1 MAAASDPEEI
11 LRSTRGKDNFKRIT
25 RLLISGGTSL
35 LREIFDSI
43 CPPSNLPT
51 ILSNPVTKNQ
61 LKAAKLTMPQWH
73 SLCPSPGM
81 YGKSA
86 DFDVT
91 LLFRLL
97 RTICSLTPPTTGWD
111 ALPVSTDHSLTADI
125 ARVKYYRNSVYGHVN
140 QGMEI
145 RDNEFKTLWQ
155 EISEALVRIAGQI
168 SSTRKIAWQGA
179 IAKYLTDPLTT
190 EDERNVQEL
199 EAWYKSDMEI
209 KKSIEEVRERINRLE
224 VGLKSSSK
232 RLSYRSPDAKSQN
245 RTRAKPF
252 MIDFSELCCWYSAL
266 TSLLKVSF
274 PKIHHVQMLNSE
286 IVVDSKPRKPY
297 PVQRLINKG
306 VLLTSGLVGEREHS
320 QRNNYKKLC
329 SIAIWESRSKF
340 NGLFCHYVLALLPL
354 KIDCEAFSGTG
365 PQREATVMVEA
376 PLEDQ
381 GKIEERAVVPATLS
395 PSQTS
400 NVTASQTIPSSQDI
414 LNLIASKYLNNLN
427 PSTPEDFNG
436 FVRYMKEVREV
447 ILVDCKPGSLIITVE
462 CGSLKILEELWQDYC
477 TRNLSRVVQ
486 QYLVTEDILK
496 ELGLTEVKLTTTIDE
511 EDYRACLKHF

>member
-1 MAAASDPEEI
+1 MAAAPDPEEI

-51 ILSNPVTKNQ
+51 ILGNPVTKNQ

-73 SLCPSPGM
+73 SLCPSPGV

-125 ARVKYYRNSVYGHVN
+125 ARVKYYRNSIYGHVN

-224 VGLKSSSK
+224 VGLKVCG
-232 RLSYRSPDAKSQN
+232 Q
-245 RTRAKPF
+245 
-252 MIDFSELCCWYSAL
+252 
-266 TSLLKVSF
+266 
-274 PKIHHVQMLNSE
+274 H
-286 IVVDSKPRKPY
+286 
-297 PVQRLINKG
+297 
-306 VLLTSGLVGEREHS
+306 
-320 QRNNYKKLC
+320 
-329 SIAIWESRSKF
+329 
-340 NGLFCHYVLALLPL
+340 CHL
-354 KIDCEAFSGTG
+354 
-365 PQREATVMVEA
+365 
-376 PLEDQ
+376 
-381 GKIEERAVVPATLS
+381 
-395 PSQTS
+395 
-400 NVTASQTIPSSQDI
+400 
-414 LNLIASKYLNNLN
+414 
-427 PSTPEDFNG
+427 
-436 FVRYMKEVREV
+436 
-447 ILVDCKPGSLIITVE
+447 
-462 CGSLKILEELWQDYC
+462 
-477 TRNLSRVVQ
+477 
-486 QYLVTEDILK
+486 
-496 ELGLTEVKLTTTIDE
+496 
-511 EDYRACLKHF
+511 H